1 MNYTVVVEQTPDGSY
16 WAYVPDLPT
25 CATAGATREEVMIR
39 IQEAIDCYAEEMADM
54 GQPMPEQKGPVG

>member
-1 MNYTVVVEQTPDGSY
+1 MNYSIVVEQTSDGSY

-25 CATAGATREEVMIR
+25 CATAGATREDVMIR

-54 GQPMPEQKGPVG
+54 SQPMPEPNGPVG